1 MYLDELMLKMGVS
14 KYRLSKN
21 SDIPYSTLTDIL
33 SGKTR
38 LEKCSAETVYK
49 LARELDISME
59 ELLAPYM
66 IKRPQFDLFK
76 SNVCHRV
83 KELGDVSFII
93 EVLEKDDIRSYHRL
107 KWYAE
112 SFYLLAMLDYLSRIN
127 DIPLC
132 EEYSDLR
139 CQKLSEPLYPSGI
152 IAESIVAGNDL
163 ARLEAYRSAIPEFLH
178 FNIIESEVRDVV

>member
-1 MYLDELMLKMGVS
+1 MLLDELMRQKNIS
-14 KYRLSKN
+14 KYRLSKS

-33 SGKTR
+33 SGKAR
-38 LEKCSAETVYK
+38 LERCSAETVYK
-49 LARELDISME
+49 LAKELGVSME
-59 ELLAPYM
+59 DLLAPCFYQ
-66 IKRPQFDLFK
+66 RPQFDLFK
-76 SNVCHRV
+76 SNICHRV
-83 KELGDVSFII
+83 KELGDVPFII

-107 KWYAE
+107 RWYAE
-112 SFYLLAMLDYLSRIN
+112 SFYLLAMLDYLSRVN

-163 ARLEAYRSAIPEFLH
+163 AKLDAFRSAIPEFLQ